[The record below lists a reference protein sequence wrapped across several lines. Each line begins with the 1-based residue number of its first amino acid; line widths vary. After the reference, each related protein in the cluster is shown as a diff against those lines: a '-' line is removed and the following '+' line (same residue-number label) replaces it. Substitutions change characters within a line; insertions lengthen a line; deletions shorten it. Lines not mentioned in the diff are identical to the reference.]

1 MIMLQ
6 TKLLTPTAILP
17 TRGTDEAAGLDL
29 YADMENGKDVYLM
42 PGKRCVLKTGIATAI
57 PKGYYGQVAPRSGLA
72 VKKGLEVLAGVI
84 DSDYRGEL
92 MVAVL
97 NSGDDVIKF
106 SQYDRVAQLLIL
118 PVSLIHPIVVEDLD
132 DTERGS
138 GKFGS
143 TGT

>member
-1 MIMLQ
+1 MLQ